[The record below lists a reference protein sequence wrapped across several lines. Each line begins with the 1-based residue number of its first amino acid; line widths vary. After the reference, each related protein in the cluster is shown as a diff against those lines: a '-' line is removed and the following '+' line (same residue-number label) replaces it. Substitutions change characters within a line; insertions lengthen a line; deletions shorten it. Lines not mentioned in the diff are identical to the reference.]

1 MGAGSSSGSNRRRFN
16 VPSLAGMGGRRLL
29 VVLCLNIGDVSHIQ
43 ATLRMRLVA
52 AEPYSQS
59 RRPRAMC
66 ASNSPPPKND
76 VQIQAAS
83 LLAVAKRIDAGASIA
98 AVTKSYDSTLFKID
112 PSADAG
118 AALTLATLSALRI
131 SFPFATTT
139 AVENVAT
146 GSTQLHTYLHT
157 NTEDFRHAQE
167 TCRTK
172 RSMRFLK
179 SVSNGFF
186 VIGLCSYAALLYA
199 AAEQHTR

>member
-131 SFPFATTT
+131 SFPLPRQPRSKTSPRGARSFIPTCIQTLKT
-139 AVENVAT
+139 LDTHKKRVAP
-146 GSTQLHTYLHT
+146 
-157 NTEDFRHAQE
+157 NDP
-167 TCRTK
+167 C
-172 RSMRFLK
+172 
-179 SVSNGFF
+179 GF
-186 VIGLCSYAALLYA
+186 
-199 AAEQHTR
+199 